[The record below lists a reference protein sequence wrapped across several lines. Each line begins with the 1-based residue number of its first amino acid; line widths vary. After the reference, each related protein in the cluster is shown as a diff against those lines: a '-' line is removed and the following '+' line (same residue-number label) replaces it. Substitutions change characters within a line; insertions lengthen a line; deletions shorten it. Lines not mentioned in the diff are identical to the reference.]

1 VDSGERGIWRPGPP
15 RRSPSWP
22 LGKPGALT
30 NIAAVTAIN
39 VMDPPNS
46 GDSATATITVH
57 GSD

>member
-1 VDSGERGIWRPGPP
+1 VDSGERGTWRPGPP

-22 LGKPGALT
+22 PGKPGALT

-46 GDSATATITVH
+46 DDSATATVTVH